1 MVRWP
6 HPCGVS
12 TDLSLAASTKNDEAH
27 AIAPDAW
34 HSTNTDRAARLAALR
49 ARMADA
55 DLAVVALA
63 SPERIYY
70 LTGLDHLGYFAFT
83 LLLVPADGEPVIVTR
98 AMERPTIAAQLPH
111 CRHVTFADG
120 DDPAM
125 AVSAVLDEFAEDGAT
140 VGVEASALF
149 FPPAILARI
158 RAATP
163 WLRLRD
169 TDALLNDAMAVKSAD
184 EIMLTRRA
192 ADVSDAAMTAGIA
205 AARPGAGE
213 HDVAA
218 AVHHAMYAAGGQ
230 QPGFAPLIRPLSL
243 LDQEHVS
250 WQQRPLLPGTGLFL
264 ELSGCVARYH
274 APMSRTIYLGS
285 LPDGATEAHAAA
297 LAGLRA
303 ARDALH
309 PGITTGQVYAR
320 WQHAVAGSDSPA
332 WPLRHHCGYL
342 VGIGFPPSWVGGGEV
357 LGIRSGGETP
367 IAAGMTFHLM
377 SWVAGHV
384 VSDTALVTPHGAE
397 LLTSMSRELTVV
409 T

>member
-1 MVRWP
+1 MN
-6 HPCGVS
+6 
-12 TDLSLAASTKNDEAH
+12 TDLSLATSAH
-27 AIAPDAW
+27 DPALDAANPTPDSE
-34 HSTNTDRAARLAALR
+34 HAARLAALR

-55 DLAVVALA
+55 DLAAVALA

-83 LLLVPADGEPVIVTR
+83 LLLVPATGEPVIVTR

-120 DDPAM
+120 DDPAI
-125 AVSAVLDEFAEDGAT
+125 AVAAVLGELVPNGAT

-149 FPPAILARI
+149 FPPTILARI

-163 WLRLRD
+163 WLHLRD
-169 TDALLNDAMAVKSAD
+169 TDALLSDAMAVKSPA
-184 EIMLTRRA
+184 EIALTRRA
-192 ADVSDAAMTAGIA
+192 AGISDAAMTAGIS

-243 LDQEHVS
+243 LNQEHVS
-250 WQQRPLLPGTGLFL
+250 WQPRPLEAGTGLFL

-274 APMSRTIYLGS
+274 APLSRTIYLGG
-285 LPDGATEAHAAA
+285 LPDGAAEAHAAA
-297 LAGLRA
+297 LAGLHA
-303 ARDALH
+303 ARDALR
-309 PGITTGQVYAR
+309 PGVTTGQVYAR

-357 LGIRSGGETP
+357 LGIRADGGTP

-384 VSDTALVTPHGAE
+384 VSDTALVTPHDAE
-397 LLTSMSRELTVV
+397 LLTTTPRDLTVV
-409 T
+409 I

>member
-1 MVRWP
+1 MLAHS
-6 HPCGVS
+6 HPGGVS
-12 TDLSLAASTKNDEAH
+12 IDMSLAATANDTPSA
-27 AIAPDAW
+27 APSAAQ
-34 HSTNTDRAARLAALR
+34 NTTERAARLAALR

-55 DLAVVALA
+55 DLAVVAIA

-83 LLLVPADGEPVIVTR
+83 LLLVPLDGDPVIVTR
-98 AMERPTIAAQLPH
+98 AMERPTITAQLPH

-120 DDPAM
+120 TDPAM
-125 AVSAVLDEFAEDGAT
+125 AVSEVLGTLVPDGGT
-140 VGVEASALF
+140 LGVESGALF

-163 WLRLRD
+163 WLGLRD
-169 TDALLNDAMAVKSAD
+169 TDALLNEAMAVKSAE
-184 EIMLTRRA
+184 EIALTRHA
-192 ADVSDAAMTAGIA
+192 AGVSDAAMAAGIA
-205 AARPGAGE
+205 VARPGAGE

-250 WQQRPLLPGTGLFL
+250 WQPRPLEVGTGLFL

-274 APMSRTIYLGS
+274 APLSRTIYIGS
-285 LPDGATEAHAAA
+285 LPDGAAEAHAAA
-297 LAGLRA
+297 LAGLDA

-309 PGITTGQVYAR
+309 PGVTTGQVYAR

-332 WPLRHHCGYL
+332 WPWRHHCGYL

-357 LGIRSGGETP
+357 LGIRDGGDTP
-367 IAAGMTFHLM
+367 IVAGMTFHLM

-384 VSDTALVTPHGAE
+384 VSDTALVAPHGAE
-397 LLTSMSRELTVV
+397 LLTSTSRDLTVV
-409 T
+409 S